1 MKKLILSLT
10 IVSILSFSCKR
21 SEDDPK
27 DPINPNE
34 NELITTFQLVLTE
47 DGTSNVSTFTFRDE
61 DGDGGN
67 EPSDF
72 DTIRLSTNKTYHGEI
87 FLLDES
93 KSPADTISIEVAE
106 EAEEH
111 QFFYSTSGISGLSVS
126 YSSGDVDA
134 NGVPLGLFP
143 EIVTGANT
151 GIGTITFV
159 LKHQETDKPTSGSGN
174 SSLGSTDIEIAFPTK
189 ITN

>member
-1 MKKLILSLT
+1 MKKVVLSLI

-21 SEDDPK
+21 NEEDPK

-72 DTIRLSTNKTYHGEI
+72 DTIRLNPNKTYHGEI

-93 KSPADTISIEVAE
+93 KNPTDTISKEVEE
-106 EAEEH
+106 EADEH
-111 QFFYSTSGISGLSVS
+111 QFFYSTSGLSGLTVS

-143 EIVTGANT
+143 EIVTSSNT
-151 GIGTITFV
+151 GLGTITFV
-159 LKHQETDKPTSGSGN
+159 LKHQGADKPTSGNGN
-174 SSLGSTDIEIAFPTK
+174 SNLGSTDIEIAFPTK